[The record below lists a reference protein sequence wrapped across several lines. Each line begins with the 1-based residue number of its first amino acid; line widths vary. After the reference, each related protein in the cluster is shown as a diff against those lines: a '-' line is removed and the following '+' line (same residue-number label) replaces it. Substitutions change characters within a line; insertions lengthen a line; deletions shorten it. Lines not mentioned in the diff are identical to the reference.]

1 MKDRILDRL
10 LRNQG
15 EYVSGEELSREF
27 GVSRTAIWKHIAD
40 LRGDGYQIE
49 AHSRLGYRLQ
59 GSPDRLLP
67 AEVRRWMEAG
77 GLGAKIIHHESVG
90 STNDEARAL
99 AAAGAPEGTVVV
111 AEEQTGGKGRLGRRW
126 ESPRGTGVWL
136 SVILRPPLPPAEVS
150 PLTLMAA
157 VAVAEA
163 IERATGLRPGIK
175 WPNDVLV
182 NGRKV
187 CGILTELS
195 AEVERINHVILGIGI
210 NVNLAS
216 ADLPEEVR
224 GSASSLAA
232 EAGAP
237 VSRARLAGELLS
249 RLDYWYRV
257 FLRQGFDPAREV
269 WKRYS
274 ITLGRPVT
282 ASSRTQRI
290 EGIAVDVEGDGAL
303 LIEMADGSRQRVLA
317 GEVTL
322 RAIPT

>member
-150 PLTLMAA
+150 PLTLVAA

>member
-59 GSPDRLLP
+59 GSPDRLLS

-77 GLGAKIIHHESVG
+77 GLGAKIIHRESVG

-136 SVILRPPLPPAEVS
+136 SVILKPPLPPAEVS
-150 PLTLMAA
+150 PLTLVAA

-210 NVNLAS
+210 NVNLGS
-216 ADLPEEVR
+216 TDLPEEVR

-274 ITLGRPVT
+274 VTLGRPVT
-282 ASSRTQRI
+282 ATGRTSRI
-290 EGIAVDVEGDGAL
+290 EGTAVDVDASGAL
-303 LIEMADGSRQRVLA
+303 VIETPEGSRQRVLA